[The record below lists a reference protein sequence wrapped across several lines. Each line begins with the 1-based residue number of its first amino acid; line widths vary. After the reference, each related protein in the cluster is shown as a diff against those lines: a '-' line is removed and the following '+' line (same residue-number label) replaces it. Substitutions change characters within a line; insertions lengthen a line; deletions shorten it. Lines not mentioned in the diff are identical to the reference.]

1 MVFEIKS
8 FLDKGGIFHLWH
20 KIANT
25 YVSNENLSL
34 VIDAID
40 EIKADKLELEQYLKK
55 EDYIAGETDLAL
67 SSILSMVYPVGAIYI
82 STNSINPNILFGFG
96 EWEQIEDKFL
106 LATGKIYPA
115 NTEGGE
121 SEHLLTIEELPPHTH
136 NHDPAVLTAATDEQ
150 NGFLVGQA
158 TNKQYTKI
166 ASLSSSSETGLGQ
179 PHNNMPPYLT
189 VYIWKRIS

>member
-1 MVFEIKS
+1 MAFKTKN
-8 FLDKGGIFHLWH
+8 FLDKDGISYLWH
-20 KIANT
+20 KITNT
-25 YVSNENLSL
+25 HISNEDLAL
-34 VIDAID
+34 IIEAID
-40 EIKADKLELEQYLKK
+40 ETKADKLELDQYLKK

-106 LATGKIYPA
+106 LATGQTYPA

-121 SEHLLTIEELPPHTH
+121 SAHLLTVEELPAHSH
-136 NHDPAVLTAATDEQ
+136 NHDPAVLTAAEDEQ

-166 ASLSSSSETGLGQ
+166 ASLSSSSTTGSGE

-189 VYIWKRIS
+189 VYMWKRIN

>member
-96 EWEQIEDKFL
+96 EWE
-106 LATGKIYPA
+106 
-115 NTEGGE
+115 
-121 SEHLLTIEELPPHTH
+121 
-136 NHDPAVLTAATDEQ
+136 
-150 NGFLVGQA
+150 
-158 TNKQYTKI
+158 
-166 ASLSSSSETGLGQ
+166 
-179 PHNNMPPYLT
+179 
-189 VYIWKRIS
+189 